1 MISKSLI
8 ISALLLVGAAATH
21 SSHAQLVNSTDAGVS
36 VFNYKHANKTA
47 LAKTKRSGRLVMPV
61 ISVIR
66 SQGQPRFSNRNNR
79 DYTPRYQTR
88 TASLVVYVKREKQ
101 KANMNPLLSA
111 SNYKTGKHTKRASH
125 QAAELLCQSM

>member
-8 ISALLLVGAAATH
+8 ISALLLAGAAASH
-21 SSHAQLVNSTDAGVS
+21 NSHAQLVNSTDAGVS

-47 LAKTKRSGRLVMPV
+47 LAKTKNSGRLVIPV
-61 ISVIR
+61 ISVIS
-66 SQGQPRFSNRNNR
+66 SQGQPRFSNTNNR

-88 TASLVVYVKREKQ
+88 TASLVVFVKQEKQ
-101 KANMNPLLSA
+101 KPNINPLLSA
-111 SNYKTGKHTKRASH
+111 RHYKTGKHTKRASY